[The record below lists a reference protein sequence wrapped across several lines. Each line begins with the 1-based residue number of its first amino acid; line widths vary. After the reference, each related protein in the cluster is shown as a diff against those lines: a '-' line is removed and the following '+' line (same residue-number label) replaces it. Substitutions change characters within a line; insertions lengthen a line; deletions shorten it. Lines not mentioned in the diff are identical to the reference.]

1 MPTVLALLHILGCVL
16 LAAVFFAPAG
26 VPTLVHL
33 LKGILREYSLV
44 MLVPALL
51 TALVAVWCAHVD
63 VWKWLRWATPT
74 SALLVGVL
82 AAWPAV
88 SAWRM
93 ARANDLPL
101 DLRAYL
107 RPLVAARPLPSQ
119 TVRFAEAAGRE
130 LHADIFLP
138 PGAPS
143 TPRTAVLYFHGGGWR
158 GGERAYAR
166 AWADFFT
173 AKGYVLIAL
182 DYRLFPP
189 ATGMTAPGDVKCG
202 IRWVKDHAETYGI
215 DPSRL
220 VLFGES
226 AGGHLAMLAGYSA
239 GDSRLPSSCG
249 STGDTSVAA
258 IISFYAPGDLVAHAA
273 INADTLEGFTG
284 APLDGH
290 RELYELLSPIHHIG
304 PRAPPT
310 LLLHGGA
317 DSVVPPEAS
326 QAMAARLAQYAV
338 PHALFTLPYAEH
350 GFDIWDGGFGRQLG
364 RGRVGYFL
372 QKYVPVE

>member
-16 LAAVFFAPAG
+16 LAAVFFSPAG

-33 LKGILREYSLV
+33 LKGILREYSLM
-44 MLVPALL
+44 MLVPALF
-51 TALVAVWCAHVD
+51 TALVAVWCAHAD
-63 VWKWLRWATPT
+63 VWKWLRWGTAA
-74 SALLVGVL
+74 SALVVGVL
-82 AAWPAV
+82 AIWPAG

-93 ARANDLPL
+93 ARANGLPL

-107 RPLVAARPLPSQ
+107 RPLVGARPLPSQ
-119 TVRFAEAAGRE
+119 TVRFAEIAGRE

-138 PGAPS
+138 QDSSPL
-143 TPRTAVLYFHGGGWR
+143 PRPAVLYLHGGGWR

-166 AWADFFT
+166 AWADFLT

-202 IRWVKDHAETYGI
+202 IRWVKDHAASYGI
-215 DPSRL
+215 DPARL

-226 AGGHLAMLAGYSA
+226 AGGHLAMLAAYSA

-249 STGDTSVAA
+249 SAADTSVAA
-258 IISFYAPGDLVAHAA
+258 VISFYAPGDLVAHAA
-273 INADTLEGFTG
+273 HNADTLVGFTG
-284 APLDGH
+284 APLAGH

-326 QAMAARLAQYAV
+326 QEMAARLAQFGV

-350 GFDIWDGGFGRQLG
+350 GFDIWDGGFGRQLA
-364 RGRVGYFL
+364 RGRVGPFL
-372 QKYVPVE
+372 QQYAPVE

>member
-33 LKGILREYSLV
+33 LKGILREYSLM
-44 MLVPALL
+44 MLVPALF
-51 TALVAVWCAHVD
+51 TALVAVWCAHAD
-63 VWKWLRWATPT
+63 VWKWLRWGTAA
-74 SALLVGVL
+74 SALVVGVL
-82 AAWPAV
+82 AIWPAG

-93 ARANDLPL
+93 ARANGLPL

-107 RPLVAARPLPSQ
+107 RPLVGARPLPSQ
-119 TVRFAEAAGRE
+119 TVRFAEIAGRD

-138 PGAPS
+138 QDSSPL
-143 TPRTAVLYFHGGGWR
+143 PRPAVLYLHGGGWR

-166 AWADFFT
+166 AWADFLT

-189 ATGMTAPGDVKCG
+189 ATGMTAPADVKCG
-202 IRWVKDHAETYGI
+202 IRWVKDHAASYGI
-215 DPSRL
+215 DPARL

-226 AGGHLAMLAGYSA
+226 AGGHLAMLAAYSA

-249 STGDTSVAA
+249 SAADTSVAA
-258 IISFYAPGDLVAHAA
+258 VISFYAPGDLVAHAA
-273 INADTLEGFTG
+273 HNADTLVGFTG
-284 APLDGH
+284 APLAGH

-326 QAMAARLAQYAV
+326 QEMAARLAQHAV

-350 GFDIWDGGFGRQLG
+350 GFDIWDGGFGRQLA
-364 RGRVGYFL
+364 RGRVGHFL
-372 QKYVPVE
+372 QQYAPVE